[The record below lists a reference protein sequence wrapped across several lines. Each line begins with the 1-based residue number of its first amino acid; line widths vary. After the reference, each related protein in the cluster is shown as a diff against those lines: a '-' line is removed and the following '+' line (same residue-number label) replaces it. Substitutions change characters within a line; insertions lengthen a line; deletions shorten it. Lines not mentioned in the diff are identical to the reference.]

1 MKLGIIGLP
10 QTGKKS
16 LFELLTSHHS
26 SMSAHE
32 AHKTVAGQAAIRD
45 IRFDNLVK
53 LFDPKKEVPAKIDLL
68 LFPKIEAATLKEENI
83 LSEIAL
89 VDAICHVVRAFEDE
103 SIYHLKGSVNPARD
117 IEDIN
122 AELVLHDLLFIEKRM
137 ERIEKGSQSKK
148 KGDKEIEDEVKLLEK
163 FREHLEKD
171 LHLRTLETSPEEE
184 KIIASYPFL
193 TRKKM
198 LVVLNAGDES
208 AGDTS
213 MLEELSGKYSSLDL
227 DIMQVS
233 AKLEYEISELD
244 SEEEREEFLK
254 DAGISE
260 PALNKLSQL
269 SMKTLGLISFFTV
282 GKDEVRQWLI
292 RNGALAPEA
301 GGAIHSDI
309 ERGFIRA
316 EVMKY
321 EDIIEHGSEEALK
334 KVGKFHVHGKE
345 YQVLDGDI
353 VHYRFNV

>member
-26 SMSAHE
+26 SISAHE
-32 AHKTVAGQAAIRD
+32 AHKTVAGQAEIRD
-45 IRFDNLVK
+45 ARFDNLVK
-53 LFDPKKEVPAKIDLL
+53 LFEPKKEVSAKIDLL
-68 LFPKIEAATLKEENI
+68 LFPKIETATLKEENI

-103 SIYHLKGSVNPARD
+103 SIYHIRGSVNPERD
-117 IEDIN
+117 IEDVN
-122 AELVLHDLLFIEKRM
+122 SELLLHDLLFIEKRM
-137 ERIEKGSQSKK
+137 ERIEKSSQSKR
-148 KGDKEIEDEVKLLEK
+148 KGDKEIADEIRLLEK

-198 LVVLNAGDES
+198 LVALNVGDENS
-208 AGDTS
+208 GNS
-213 MLEELSGKYSSLDL
+213 KVPEELWKKYSSLNL

-233 AKLEYEISELD
+233 AKLEREISELD
-244 SEEEREEFLK
+244 SPEEREEFMK
-254 DAGISE
+254 EAGISE
-260 PALNKLSQL
+260 PALNRLSQL
-269 SMKTLGLISFFTV
+269 SMKSLGLISFFTV
-282 GKDEVRQWLI
+282 GKDEVRQWLV
-292 RNGALAPEA
+292 RNGAMAPEA
-301 GGAIHSDI
+301 GGVIHSDI

-321 EDIIEHGSEEALK
+321 EDLIEQGSEEALK
-334 KVGKFHVHGKE
+334 KSGKFYLHGKD
-345 YQVLDGDI
+345 YTVIDGDI